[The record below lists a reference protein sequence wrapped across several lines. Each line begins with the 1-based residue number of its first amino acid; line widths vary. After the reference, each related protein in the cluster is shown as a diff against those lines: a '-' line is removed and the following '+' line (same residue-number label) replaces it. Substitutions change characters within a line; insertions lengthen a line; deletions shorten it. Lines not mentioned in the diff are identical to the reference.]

1 MKIEEKKRMRFSSIY
16 LIALILGGCAPYSSQ
31 SPLYKYH
38 TAGGVNRSTYSMTG
52 LRYASLRDVALS
64 TGARAGL
71 AWRSQQINAALL
83 SHERNLDLIYN
94 FMPLLLDRNVLPP
107 VLIEGRYTLDQTSDE
122 ILRVADR
129 TYAIQSQAR
138 FVTMPPTWREYLLTN
153 YKDPGLPDASI
164 LPHSATEKE
173 VWDRYIDEGWQIG
186 ITQADVIFTE
196 NLARLK
202 RDYEGMVLYQI
213 LLTQN
218 MVSLPFVAEVNLGV
232 TGGANEMAINDRI
245 LRITALPEFNTA
257 SKEWESQVT
266 LDDKMR

>member
-1 MKIEEKKRMRFSSIY
+1 MKTRFLWLC
-16 LIALILGGCAPYSSQ
+16 LISCVTLTGCAPYSAQ

-38 TAGGVNRSTYSMTG
+38 SAGGIRRDTYSMTG
-52 LRYASLRDVALS
+52 LRYASLRDAALS

-71 AWRSQQINAALL
+71 AWRSKQINAILAK
-83 SHERNLDLIYN
+83 HERTLDLIYN
-94 FMPLLLDRNVLPP
+94 FTPLLLDRNVLPP
-107 VLIEGRYTLDQTSDE
+107 VLIEGRYTLDQTADD

-129 TYAIQSQAR
+129 SYAIQAQAR
-138 FVTMPPTWREYLLTN
+138 FVTMPPTWREYLLSN
-153 YKDPGLPDASI
+153 YKDPGMPDGSI
-164 LPHSATEKE
+164 LPRSSTEKE

-196 NLARLK
+196 NLSRLK
-202 RDYEGMVLYQI
+202 RDYAGMVLYQI

-218 MVSLPFVAEVNLGV
+218 MVSLPYVAEVNLGV

>member
-1 MKIEEKKRMRFSSIY
+1 MKHRR
-16 LIALILGGCAPYSSQ
+16 LGLLLAPVLLVLAGCFPYAAQ

-38 TAGGVNRSTYSMTG
+38 SARRMDRSQFSITG
-52 LRYASLRDVALS
+52 LRHMSLRDTALS

-71 AWRSQQINAALL
+71 AWRAQQINAIL
-83 SHERNLDLIYN
+83 SRHERQLDLVYN
-94 FMPLLLDRNVLPP
+94 FIPLLLDKNVLPP
-107 VLIEGRYTLDQTSDE
+107 VLIEGRYTLDQASDD

-138 FVTMPPTWREYLLTN
+138 FVTMPPTWREYLRMH
-153 YKDPGLPDASI
+153 YKDPGMPDAT
-164 LPHSATEKE
+164 LMPRTQAERE

-196 NLARLK
+196 NLSRLK
-202 RDYEGMVLYQI
+202 RDYEGMVRYRA
-213 LLTQN
+213 LLAQK
-218 MVSLPFVAEVNLGV
+218 MVSLPYVAEVNLGV
-232 TGGANEMAINDRI
+232 TGGSNEMAINDRI

-257 SKEWESQVT
+257 SKEWETQVV

>member
-1 MKIEEKKRMRFSSIY
+1 M
-16 LIALILGGCAPYSSQ
+16 LLGCSPYSSQ

-38 TAGGVNRSTYSMTG
+38 SAAGISRSTYSMTG
-52 LRYASLRDVALS
+52 LRYASLRDAALS

-71 AWRSQQINAALL
+71 AWRSKQINLILAKF
-83 SHERNLDLIYN
+83 ERQLDLVYN
-94 FMPLLLDRNVLPP
+94 FTPLLLDKNVLPP
-107 VLIEGRYTLDQTSDE
+107 VLLEARYTLDQTSDD
-122 ILRVADR
+122 IIRVSDR
-129 TYAIQSQAR
+129 AYAIQAQAR

-153 YKDPGLPDASI
+153 YKDPGMPDGSLLPR
-164 LPHSATEKE
+164 SATEKE

-196 NLARLK
+196 NLSRLK
-202 RDYEGMVLYQI
+202 RDYEGMVLYQS
-213 LLTQN
+213 LLSQN

-232 TGGANEMAINDRI
+232 TGGKNEMAINDRI

-266 LDDKMR
+266 ADDKMR